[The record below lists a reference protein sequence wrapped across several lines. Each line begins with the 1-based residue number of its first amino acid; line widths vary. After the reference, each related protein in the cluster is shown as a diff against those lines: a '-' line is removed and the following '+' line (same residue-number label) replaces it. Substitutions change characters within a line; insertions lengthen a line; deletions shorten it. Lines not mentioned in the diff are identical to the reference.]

1 MYSAL
6 TSLLHFLTVYY
17 PSQSAYH
24 QHLASIPE
32 ILLPRQSEVF
42 MWLLSVTKSIR
53 MRNYA
58 KFSTLVHKAFV
69 SNLLDTFKVNSSAP
83 NSQESGPESELATS
97 PQTNGLARKA
107 VCCLIDALKRNFSE
121 TSWGVIRSAYRE
133 LSCDQ
138 ASRET
143 KSWLKRTLN
152 LASIGVENDDSCLEI
167 WLGDK
172 ASAGQVRR
180 KEGIEG
186 RWIICKSR

>member
-1 MYSAL
+1 MCSIL

-32 ILLPRQSEVF
+32 ILLPRKSEEF
-42 MWLLSVTKSIR
+42 MWLLSVTKSMR

-58 KFSTLVHKAFV
+58 KFSTLVQEISV
-69 SNLLDTFKVNSSAP
+69 SELLDTIQINSSAP
-83 NSQESGPESELATS
+83 QGSGSRSGLVTS
-97 PQTNGLARKA
+97 PQTNNLARKA
-107 VCCLIDALKRNFSE
+107 VYCLVDTLKEKFAE

-138 ASRET
+138 NSRET
-143 KSWLKRTLN
+143 KTWLKRALN
-152 LASIGVENDDSCLEI
+152 LASIGAENDDSRLEV

-172 ASAGQVRR
+172 ASAGHVRR
-180 KEGIEG
+180 KEGSEG
-186 RWIICKSR
+186 RWIICKAR